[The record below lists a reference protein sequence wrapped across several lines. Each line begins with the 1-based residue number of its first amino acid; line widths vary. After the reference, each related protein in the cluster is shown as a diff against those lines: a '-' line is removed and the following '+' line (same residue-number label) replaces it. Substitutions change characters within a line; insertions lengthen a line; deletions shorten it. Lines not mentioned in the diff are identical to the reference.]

1 MTTDLHIDL
10 PMEAIADFC
19 KKWQIREFA
28 VFGSVLRD
36 DFGPD
41 SDIDVMVTFDEDAR
55 YGLFALGT
63 MQNELEDLSHRH
75 VDLLTRRGVERSD
88 NEHRRQ
94 EILSTARTIYAA

>member
-1 MTTDLHIDL
+1 MTTDLQIDL

-41 SDIDVMVTFDEDAR
+41 SDIDVMVTVDDAATWTLIDHVR
-55 YGLFALGT
+55 
-63 MQNELEDLSHRH
+63 MKDELESLLHRR
-75 VDLLTRRGVERSD
+75 VDLLTRRSVEQGQ
-88 NEHRRQ
+88 NPLRRRD
-94 EILSTARTIYAA
+94 ILASARVVHSA